1 MLDEKDLQAIAQ
13 LMAQQRKDI
22 MQDLKVL
29 LDTEV
34 TTKFNLLAE
43 GIEDI
48 QRRMPS
54 EDDMDIID
62 GRLDTLE
69 AIVKKHSREISDLKK
84 AQQSQYKRKGGRMQA
99 KSCISAG

>member
-1 MLDEKDLQAIAQ
+1 MLDEKDLHAIAQ

-54 EDDMDIID
+54 EDDMDLID
-62 GRLDTLE
+62 GRLDNLE
-69 AIVKKHSREISDLKK
+69 AIVKKHSREIAELKK
-84 AQQSQYKRKGGRMQA
+84 AQ
-99 KSCISAG
+99 

>member
-1 MLDEKDLQAIAQ
+1 MLDEKDLHAIAQ

-54 EDDMDIID
+54 EDDIDIID

-69 AIVKKHSREISDLKK
+69 AIVKKHSREIAELKK
-84 AQQSQYKRKGGRMQA
+84 AQ
-99 KSCISAG
+99 

>member
-1 MLDEKDLQAIAQ
+1 MGRTGQPTKKGRDRMLDEKDLQAIVQ

-69 AIVKKHSREISDLKK
+69 AIVKKHSREIAELKK
-84 AQQSQYKRKGGRMQA
+84 AQ
-99 KSCISAG
+99 

>member
-1 MLDEKDLQAIAQ
+1 MGITGQSTKKGRDRMLDEKDLQVIAQ

-69 AIVKKHSREISDLKK
+69 AIVKKHSREIAELKK
-84 AQQSQYKRKGGRMQA
+84 AQ
-99 KSCISAG
+99 

>member
-1 MLDEKDLQAIAQ
+1 MLDEKDLQSIAQ
-13 LMAQQRKDI
+13 LMEQQRKDI
-22 MQDLKVL
+22 MHDVKVL

-34 TTKFNLLAE
+34 STKFNLLAE

-69 AIVKKHSREISDLKK
+69 AIVKKHSREIAELKK
-84 AQQSQYKRKGGRMQA
+84 AQ
-99 KSCISAG
+99 

>member
-1 MLDEKDLQAIAQ
+1 MGRTGQPTKKGRDRMLDEKDLHAIAQ

-69 AIVKKHSREISDLKK
+69 AIVKKHSREIAELKK
-84 AQQSQYKRKGGRMQA
+84 AQ
-99 KSCISAG
+99 

>member
-1 MLDEKDLQAIAQ
+1 MLDEKDLQVIAQ

-29 LDTEV
+29 LDTEA

-69 AIVKKHSREISDLKK
+69 AIVKKHSREIAELKK
-84 AQQSQYKRKGGRMQA
+84 AQ
-99 KSCISAG
+99 

>member
-1 MLDEKDLQAIAQ
+1 MGRTGQSTKKGRDPMLDEKDLQAIAQ

-69 AIVKKHSREISDLKK
+69 AIVKKHSREIAELKK
-84 AQQSQYKRKGGRMQA
+84 AQ
-99 KSCISAG
+99 